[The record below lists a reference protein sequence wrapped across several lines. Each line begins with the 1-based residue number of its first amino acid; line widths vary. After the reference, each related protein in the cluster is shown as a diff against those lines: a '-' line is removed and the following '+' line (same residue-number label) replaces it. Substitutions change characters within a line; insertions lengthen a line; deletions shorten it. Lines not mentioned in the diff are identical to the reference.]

1 MTTNNF
7 FSFSRFSQIGCKL
20 VIENKKATIMRVIVM
35 FASIFTLLCWISY
48 INYSNAID
56 RGGFSHIT
64 DICREYNFI
73 AFLILIFA
81 FGIYSASIMM
91 EDLKTKVGKINV
103 LTTPVTPFENWFA
116 RWIIHVIIFI
126 AVYIISFFVADLI
139 RVWIFKIAYAGSGLT
154 ISTLSLNYI
163 IDQIDLMTS
172 RHPSFMVLAYLTV
185 QSFYIL
191 GGSFFPHHSLLR
203 TTIVGFFGL
212 LIFFLG
218 DYIFCREFINGTEI
232 DLGETITRGIM
243 LVLIVFNWTTS
254 YFRFKEMEVIDRL

>member
-20 VIENKKATIMRVIVM
+20 IIENKKAAIMRAIVM

-48 INYSNAID
+48 INYSSAID
-56 RGGFSHIT
+56 RGGFSRIT
-64 DICREYNFI
+64 DICEGYNLN
-73 AFLILIFA
+73 AFLILIFV
-81 FGIYSASIMM
+81 FGIYSASLMM

-116 RWIIHVIIFI
+116 RWIIHVILFI
-126 AVYIISFFVADLI
+126 AAYIISFFVADLI

-154 ISTLSLNYI
+154 ISTLNLDYI
-163 IDQIDLMTS
+163 IQQINLITDG
-172 RHPSFMVLAYLTV
+172 HPSFIVLAYLTV
-185 QSFYIL
+185 QSFYVL
-191 GGSFFPHHSLLR
+191 GGSFFPRHSLLR

-218 DYIFCREFINGTEI
+218 DYIFFREFFKNINI
-232 DLGETITRGIM
+232 NLGETILRGIM
-243 LVLIVFNWTTS
+243 LVLIAFNWVTS

>member
-64 DICREYNFI
+64 DICKEYNFI
-73 AFLILIFA
+73 AFLILTFA

-116 RWIIHVIIFI
+116 RLIIHVIIFI

-154 ISTLSLNYI
+154 ISTLSLDFI
-163 IDQIDLMTS
+163 IHQIGLMTNG
-172 RHPSFMVLAYLTV
+172 HPSFMVLAYLTV

-191 GGSFFPHHSLLR
+191 GGSFFPRHSLLR

-218 DYIFCREFINGTEI
+218 DYIFAREFINGTEI

-243 LVLIVFNWTTS
+243 LVLIVFNWITS